1 MTVEEFNEILNKKN
15 PDAVVHVGIEG
26 IEGIEGE
33 ISYPMSEVID
43 LSDWMQV
50 PAGDDVVIVGR

>member
-1 MTVEEFNEILNKKN
+1 MTVAELIKVLNEKN

-26 IEGIEGE
+26 IECE

-50 PAGDDVVIVGR
+50 PADDDVVIVGR

>member
-1 MTVEEFNEILNKKN
+1 MTVAELIKVLNEKN
-15 PDAVVHVGIEG
+15 PDAVVHVGLEG
-26 IEGIEGE
+26 LEGIEGE

-50 PAGDDVVIVGR
+50 PADDDVVIVGR

>member
-1 MTVEEFNEILNKKN
+1 MTVEELIEILNKKN
-15 PDAVVHVGIEG
+15 PDAVVYVGLEDL
-26 IEGIEGE
+26 EGE

-50 PAGDDVVIVGR
+50 PADDDVVIVGR

>member
-1 MTVEEFNEILNKKN
+1 MTVEELIEILNKKN
-15 PDAVVHVGIEG
+15 PDAVVYVGIEG

-50 PAGDDVVIVGR
+50 PADDDVVIVGR

>member
-1 MTVEEFNEILNKKN
+1 MTVEELIEILNKKN

-50 PAGDDVVIVGR
+50 PAGDDVVIVGK